1 MEDTIAAIAT
11 PLGTGGLGIIRVS
24 GAKAEYVARILFK
37 PSKKITDFKTHHL
50 YHGDIIA
57 PDSGVTLDEVLLSL
71 MKKPSSYT
79 GEDTLEIYCHGGA
92 LILQAVLYEIIKTGC
107 RPALP
112 GEFTKRAFL
121 NNRLD
126 LSQAEAVSDL
136 IMAKTDKGRL
146 IALSHLKG
154 KLSEK
159 IESLRGRII
168 AVLAFLEVS
177 IDFCEDEASCDN
189 ISATTGIAT
198 DLSSIIQELHHLLA
212 TYEQGKIIRNGANVV
227 IAGKPNVGKSSLL
240 NALLGEKRAIVTPIP
255 GTTRDFIE
263 EFIII
268 KGVPVK
274 LTDTAGIRTPEN
286 AIEREGIELVG
297 NKLSLADLVIIIL
310 DGSECLTDDD
320 RIIIAGNKNRNILIA
335 LNKSDLPLKVDI
347 HELETILPDIDILQ
361 ISAKYG
367 QGLAQLKDA
376 IHKAVIG
383 CDAEVSPSLVIA
395 NIRHKIA
402 LENTLSY
409 LSQAMKGALDN
420 LPAELIAIDVRDALA
435 SLGEIISKTTNDDI
449 LNEIFSSFCIG
460 K

>member
-1 MEDTIAAIAT
+1 M
-11 PLGTGGLGIIRVS
+11 
-24 GAKAEYVARILFK
+24 
-37 PSKKITDFKTHHL
+37 
-50 YHGDIIA
+50 
-57 PDSGVTLDEVLLSL
+57 
-71 MKKPSSYT
+71 
-79 GEDTLEIYCHGGA
+79 
-92 LILQAVLYEIIKTGC
+92 
-107 RPALP
+107 
-112 GEFTKRAFL
+112 
-121 NNRLD
+121 
-126 LSQAEAVSDL
+126 

-146 IALSHLKG
+146 LALSHLKG

-177 IDFCEDEASCDN
+177 IDFCEDEASRDS
-189 ISATTGIAT
+189 ISVTTGIAP
-198 DLSSIIQELHHLLA
+198 DLSSIIQELRDLLA

-263 EFIII
+263 EFINI
-268 KGVPVK
+268 KGAPVK

-347 HELETILPDIDILQ
+347 HELETILPDIDVLQ

-367 QGLAQLKDA
+367 QGLTELKDA
-376 IHKAVIG
+376 IHKAVID
-383 CDAEVSPSLVIA
+383 CDVESSPSLVIA

-402 LENTLSY
+402 LEKTVGY
-409 LSQAMKGALDN
+409 LSQAIKGALEN
-420 LPAELIAIDVRDALA
+420 LPAELIAIDIRDALA

-449 LNEIFSSFCIG
+449 LNEIFSNFCIG